1 MKITFFI
8 VMTALA
14 LTGCSSTYRITSPA
28 AASRLEGK
36 NGEIF
41 LGDTVH
47 YEAKDV
53 HVSGDTI
60 SFREAKTDEQKSV
73 AIRDIAIVER
83 TNHSAG
89 AVQGALMGMG
99 GTLIVSSIIAAADA
113 ERGRHSV
120 EESGSAGAMRGLFVM
135 GTTLIGSVLG
145 AIGGGLTGRHET
157 YEFDLGT
164 GAVQSR
170 LNASP
175 TVVVVDDPQRIRPV
189 IKAGV
194 DLGNTLNRKSGSF
207 SEGPGYM
214 AGILSG
220 FNLSREAR
228 GYYTMG
234 VELNYIVIT
243 DYQPNVVLE
252 YPLSTTYKDRYVIDK
267 MHRAGF
273 VDLGILPGYFYPVS
287 VPVTLSWYCGV
298 SVGLG
303 AEKDAINTISI
314 THVPGVYTGVQWS
327 EKEDLYNTGNYIRT
341 AVSGTFGASVYYRS
355 LMIDLRFRTMKM
367 TGGHGYDNFYLSAG
381 YAL

>member
-14 LTGCSSTYRITSPA
+14 LTGCSSTYRITSPG

-36 NGEIF
+36 NGDIY
-41 LGDTVH
+41 LYDSSH

-53 HVSGDTI
+53 HVFGDTI
-60 SFREAKTDEQKSV
+60 SFRKAKTDAQKSV
-73 AIRDIAIVER
+73 AIGDIAVVER
-83 TNHSAG
+83 SNHSAG
-89 AVQGALMGMG
+89 AGQGALMGMG
-99 GTLIVSSIIAAADA
+99 GTLIVSSIMAAADA

-120 EESGSAGAMRGLFVM
+120 EESGSAGAMRGAFVV

-145 AIGGGLTGRHET
+145 AIGGALIGRHET
-157 YEFDLGT
+157 YEFDLGN
-164 GAVQSR
+164 GAVQSPR
-170 LNASP
+170 NATP
-175 TVVVVDDPQRIRPV
+175 TVAVVDDPQRIRQV

-207 SEGPGYM
+207 TDGPGYM

-220 FNLSREAR
+220 FNLSREVR

-243 DYQPNVVLE
+243 DYKPNVVLE
-252 YPLSTTYKDRYVIDK
+252 YPLSTTYRERFVIDK

-287 VPVTLSWYCGV
+287 APVTLSWYCGV

-303 AEKDAINTISI
+303 AEKDAINTISM
-314 THVPGVYTGVQWS
+314 THVPGVYSGVQWS
-327 EKEDLYNTGNYIRT
+327 NREELHNTGNYIRT
-341 AVSGTFGASVYYRS
+341 AVSGTLGASVYYKS

-367 TGGHGYDNFYLSAG
+367 TGGHGYDNFYISAG